1 MNRRIL
7 FSGAVSFEIEW
18 KGLGETNA
26 NNNILNYFHESYN
39 KHVQRYDCQFPSE
52 SHLPPGFTYPG
63 ILQSSRFAQTVYV
76 WSSVDCAFDNL
87 PTQLKTPG
95 KLQIS
100 LEIL

>member
-18 KGLGETNA
+18 KGLGKTNA

-52 SHLPPGFTYPG
+52 SHLPQDSHIPEFSSPVGLHKQCTYG
-63 ILQSSRFAQTVYV
+63 AV
-76 WSSVDCAFDNL
+76 
-87 PTQLKTPG
+87 
-95 KLQIS
+95 
-100 LEIL
+100 